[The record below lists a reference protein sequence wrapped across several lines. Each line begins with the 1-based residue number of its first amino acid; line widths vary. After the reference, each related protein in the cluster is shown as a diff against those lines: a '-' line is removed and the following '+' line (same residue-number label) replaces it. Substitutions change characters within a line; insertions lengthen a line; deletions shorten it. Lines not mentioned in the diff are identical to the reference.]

1 MSHLFIFTIGPV
13 QSFIAQAR
21 KTIDLSTGSRL
32 LSTLC
37 NVAVKAAKGAQIELI
52 FPVFQKEMESAPNR
66 FIGRIQE
73 SDKKKLA
80 EIGKEI
86 EDAVRDAFRDIAI
99 EVLQMIPDGNRS
111 PQFEQQYLRQVENH
125 LDIYWLFYP
134 ENENGYYRAYHEM
147 EARLGAIKNI
157 RTFHQ
162 YAETGR
168 KCSLDGERNAL
179 LFGEYANEKHL
190 ELNHAV
196 MINADDVWMGKNEG
210 LSAISFIKRNHRFG
224 SKKRPSFISTAGV
237 AMMDYVEANINK
249 EYYSAYKIL
258 FNGGRQFD
266 EQLCYQ
272 ENLTEKYFEKQGL
285 QNVLKKT
292 ELAHIQAKHK
302 SVFGEVELPKYY
314 ALLVFDG
321 DYMGKIVGGDVLKE
335 THRNNLQ
342 AFQTEVSKL
351 LTNYAG
357 IASAYLQE
365 PLGQVVYAGGDDFMG
380 FINLSSLFD
389 ALNKL
394 RTDFDKEVNQ
404 KLLLTFQDQLDE
416 SRQAFSFSFSAG
428 LVIAHYKSPLHFVL
442 QKARD
447 MEKQAK
453 NAGRDRLGIAVMKHS
468 GEANE
473 AIVPWALKDGQ
484 SESLAHLKTIL
495 QNLKKPAPKKQANFS
510 ETFIRSLD
518 REFYLMSNEE
528 GKLVEGDKQKYLLIT
543 LARAEIN
550 RLLKRSANVA
560 LSKDEKAQAIA
571 QIEPAL
577 NYFLQEEHIH
587 DNRAEAPIENFI
599 ELLKVCLFIKR
610 ETE

>member
-32 LSTLC
+32 LSTLS
-37 NVAVKAAKGAQIELI
+37 NVAVKAAKDAQIELI
-52 FPVFQKEMESAPNR
+52 FPVFQSKMESAPNR

-73 SDKKKLA
+73 NDKKKLA
-80 EIGKEI
+80 EIGKGI
-86 EDAVRDAFRDIAI
+86 EDAVRGTFVDIAV
-99 EVLQMIPDGNRS
+99 EVLQMIPEAERS
-111 PQFEQQYLRQVENH
+111 LQFEQQYLRQVENH

-134 ENENGYYRAYHEM
+134 ENEKGYYQAYHAM
-147 EARLGAIKNI
+147 EAHLGAIKNI

-179 LFGEYANEKHL
+179 LFGEYASEKHI
-190 ELNHAV
+190 ELNQAV
-196 MINADDVWMGKNEG
+196 MIDADDVWMGKNEG

-224 SKKRPSFISTAGV
+224 LSKRPSFISTAGV

-249 EYYSAYKIL
+249 SHYSEYKIL

-292 ELAHIQAKHK
+292 NLSHIQEKHK

-321 DYMGKIVGGDVLKE
+321 DYMGKIVGGDVLKA
-335 THRNNLQ
+335 TNRDNLQ

-351 LTNYAG
+351 LTNYAK

-380 FINLSSLFD
+380 FINLASLFD
-389 ALNKL
+389 VLNKL
-394 RTDFDKEVNQ
+394 RTDFDTEVNQ
-404 KLLLTFQDQLDE
+404 KLLGTFRDQFDE
-416 SRQAFSFSFSAG
+416 NRQAFNFSFSAG

-484 SESLAHLKTIL
+484 SESLRNLKTIL
-495 QNLKKPAPKKQANFS
+495 DNLKKPAQKKQANFS

-560 LSKDEKAQAIA
+560 LSKAEKDQAIA
-571 QIEPAL
+571 KIEPAL
-577 NYFLQEEHIH
+577 NYFLQGESIH
-587 DNRAEAPIENFI
+587 DNRTEAPIENFM